1 MKKLNVALAA
11 IGAVVLT
18 SPLLISAAS
27 AHPVGERCYFQRID
41 EDGIVRN
48 GSDYCHHVPGQ
59 YRERPR
65 AGFYL
70 YFNPGSGYYY
80 DRRPRMSYA
89 GGRQEQ
95 VCLVTFFKRSQ
106 VAAGADVTVQ
116 RAQVL
121 PLHVARRLDGPNDR
135 RRIFDYGSN
144 RKTRETCRYLNNINN

>member
-1 MKKLNVALAA
+1 MKNFYLGVAA
-11 IGAVVLT
+11 I
-18 SPLLISAAS
+18 SATLMAAAALPTTAE
-27 AHPVGERCYFQRID
+27 AHRSGDVCRYQSVNAYGD
-41 EDGIVRN
+41 MRN
-48 GSDYCHHVPGQ
+48 RSDYCHHLPNR

-80 DRRPRMSYA
+80 DRRPRMTYG

-121 PLHVARRLDGPNDR
+121 PLREAQRLDGPNDR

-144 RKTRETCRYLNNINN
+144 RQTRETCRYLHNINN